1 MPRETSPTQTQRGA
15 ESTAEKPCFQDLQ
28 AGAGLFPYLERTM
41 KHLLNIRL
49 ALLLALGITSS
60 VLRAFELPADCRQCI
75 LGLAPDWNS
84 SRVEVRVFEKNG
96 AAWTPAGGPWSGR
109 LGKNGLA
116 WGLGLHP
123 VPAGVPAKR
132 EGDFRAPAGV
142 FGLGGAF
149 GYASGIQKN
158 PALPYRQITTRDLWV
173 EDAASPDYNRHLRLD
188 AEPRTAW
195 EKKQQMK
202 QGDHAHSLK
211 LFIAHNP
218 APQAVPGA
226 GSSIFFHIWRAD
238 GAKPSAGCTTL
249 SETSLRQ
256 LIAAIDPAKN
266 PLYVLL
272 PEQEYRR
279 VAREW
284 KLPAVELPRA
294 AR

>member
-1 MPRETSPTQTQRGA
+1 MKKEHPNR
-15 ESTAEKPCFQDLQ
+15 FL
-28 AGAGLFPYLERTM
+28 AGLAMAVAFCLSG
-41 KHLLNIRL
+41 
-49 ALLLALGITSS
+49 AFA
-60 VLRAFELPADCRQCI
+60 RAFELPADCRQCVVGI
-75 LGLAPDWNS
+75 AADWNS

-96 AAWTPAGGPWSGR
+96 GGWTLTGGPWSGR

-116 WGLGLHP
+116 WGRGLHP
-123 VPAGVPAKR
+123 LPDGVVAKR
-132 EGDFRAPAGV
+132 EGDLRAPAGV
-142 FGLGGAF
+142 FALGGAF
-149 GYASGIQKN
+149 GYAPQIQKN

-173 EDAASPDYNRHLRLD
+173 EDSASPDYNRHVVLGS
-188 AEPRTAW
+188 EPATAW

-202 QGDHAHSLK
+202 QDDPAHSLK

-218 APQAVPGA
+218 APGAVPGA

-249 SETSLRQ
+249 SGQNLRS

-266 PLYVLL
+266 PVYVLL
-272 PEQEYRR
+272 PEEEYRR

-284 KLPAVELPRA
+284 RLPAFDLPRA

>member
-1 MPRETSPTQTQRGA
+1 MGRVTLKAGGELIEQVGRVAKPRKSHALAFILSG
-15 ESTAEKPCFQDLQ
+15 CFFIS
-28 AGAGLFPYLERTM
+28 A
-41 KHLLNIRL
+41 
-49 ALLLALGITSS
+49 AL
-60 VLRAFELPADCRQCI
+60 AFELPADCRQCVVGI
-75 LGLAPDWNS
+75 APNWNS

-96 AAWTPAGGPWSGR
+96 GGWTLTGGPWGGR
-109 LGKNGLA
+109 LGKKGLA

-123 VPAGVPAKR
+123 FPDGVTAKR
-132 EGDFRAPAGV
+132 EGDLRAPAGV
-142 FGLGGAF
+142 FALGGAY
-149 GYASGIQKN
+149 GYAPQIAKN

-173 EDAASPDYNRHLRLD
+173 EDPASPDYNRHVVLD
-188 AEPRTAW
+188 FEPATAW

-202 QGDHAHSLK
+202 QGDPAHSLK

-218 APQAVPGA
+218 VPGAVPGA

-249 SETSLRQ
+249 SGQNLRS

-266 PLYVLL
+266 PVYVLL
-272 PEQEYRR
+272 PEEEYRR

-284 KLPAVELPRA
+284 KLPTIDLPRA

>member
-1 MPRETSPTQTQRGA
+1 MNRLLKIR
-15 ESTAEKPCFQDLQ
+15 CF
-28 AGAGLFPYLERTM
+28 LF
-41 KHLLNIRL
+41 
-49 ALLLALGITSS
+49 LALGISS
-60 VLRAFELPADCRQCI
+60 SAAWAFELPADCRQCI
-75 LGLAPDWNS
+75 LGIAPDWNS

-96 AAWTPAGGPWSGR
+96 SGWTQSGGPWSGR

-123 VPAGVPAKR
+123 VPAGVAAKR
-132 EGDFRAPAGV
+132 EGDLRAPAGV
-142 FGLGGAF
+142 FALGGAF

-188 AEPRTAW
+188 TEPRTAW

-202 QGDHAHSLK
+202 QDDHAHSLK
-211 LFIAHNP
+211 LFIAHNSSP
-218 APQAVPGA
+218 KPIPGA
-226 GSSIFFHIWRAD
+226 GSSIFFHIWRAE

-256 LIAAIDPAKN
+256 LIAAVDPSKN
-266 PLYVLL
+266 PVYVLL

-279 VAREW
+279 VAQPW
-284 KLPAVELPRA
+284 KLPAFELTQ
-294 AR
+294 ARR